1 VVFALQQ
8 RLDDVQLHR
17 ELPDLALRLTQGNIL
32 NRQRAG
38 LQPFTASHKELLTPA
53 ADPPGGLAALTCQQ
67 IQGLATQQAHH
78 DPLLAPGAPA
88 HFALAYGSLLRALDI
103 LRRSIHTRLRD
114 SRHADLLGLNECPVR
129 TGSEGRGGPPPDWA
143 RHSSEAIPG
152 YYATV
157 REDTEEVLGIVGERY
172 RIVQNHEA
180 FSFIDQLL
188 GSAINFET
196 AGTLHGGRRVWVLAT
211 LPEHVEVG
219 GDPVRPY
226 VLLMNSHD
234 GSTAVVAA
242 TTPIRV
248 VCQNTLNWGLQNAR
262 QKFSIRHT
270 EAVTQRVHEA
280 RRVLDLSINYY
291 EQFKRFGDHLA
302 SERCT
307 ERQLQAV
314 LEELYP
320 NGTGDSISARTRR
333 SRQHTKDRIAELFLR
348 GDTQGNAP
356 GSKWAAVNAIVEY
369 GDWLRPLRSGSQRFA
384 RVLDDGA
391 EKTRALQLVATA

>member
-1 VVFALQQ
+1 M
-8 RLDDVQLHR
+8 
-17 ELPDLALRLTQGNIL
+17 P
-32 NRQRAG
+32 AG
-38 LQPFTASHKELLTPA
+38 LTDTDSMFSVRVTPWHGLGAVLETPPATVGEAIGAS
-53 ADPPGGLAALTCQQ
+53 GLGWRVNKLPIA
-67 IQGLATQQAHH
+67 
-78 DPLLAPGAPA
+78 
-88 HFALAYGSLLRALDI
+88 
-103 LRRSIHTRLRD
+103 IH
-114 SRHADLLGLNECPVR
+114 
-129 TGSEGRGGPPPDWA
+129 RGGPPPDWA
-143 RHSSEAIPG
+143 RHPSEAIPG

-157 REDTEEVLGIVGERY
+157 REDTEEILGIVGERY
-172 RIVQNHEA
+172 RIVQNREA
-180 FSFIDQLL
+180 FAFIDQLL

-196 AGTLHGGRRVWVLAT
+196 AGSLHGGRRVWVLAT

-248 VCQNTLNWGLQNAR
+248 VCQNTLNWGLANAR
-262 QKFSIRHT
+262 QRFSIRHT

-280 RRVLDLSINYY
+280 RRVLDLSIDYY
-291 EQFKRFGDHLA
+291 AQFKRLGDQLA

-320 NGTGDSISARTRR
+320 NGTGDSISTRTRR
-333 SRQHTKDRIAELFLR
+333 SRQQTKDRIAELFLR

-391 EKTRALQLVATA
+391 EKTRALQLVAAA